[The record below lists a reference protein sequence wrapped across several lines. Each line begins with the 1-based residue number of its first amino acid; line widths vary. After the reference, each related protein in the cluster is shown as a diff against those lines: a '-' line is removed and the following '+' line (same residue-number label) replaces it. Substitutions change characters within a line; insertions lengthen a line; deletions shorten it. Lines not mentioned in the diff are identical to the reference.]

1 MNSETRWESIDHQS
15 EEWQE
20 RINKIF
26 ATEPPVRW
34 EIIYNQINGWNESDV
49 CEWVRDESSLDGEIG
64 PLTERIYQAR
74 SRICERTGLDPDTDP
89 DFCLLFRGMEDLTR
103 VCGKLMYCY
112 GYQDG
117 INGE

>member
-1 MNSETRWESIDHQS
+1 MNSETRWEFIDQES

-26 ATEPPVRW
+26 AIEPPMRW
-34 EIIYNQINGWNESDV
+34 KIIYDQINGWNESDV
-49 CEWVRDESSLDGEIG
+49 CEWARDESSLDGEIG
-64 PLTERIYQAR
+64 PLTERIYQAH

-89 DFCLLFRGMEDLTR
+89 DLCLFLRCVEDLAR
-103 VCGKLMYCY
+103 VCGKLMYYY

-117 INGE
+117 MDGK